1 MGYHNK
7 DHKYRRVVSK
17 YKLARIYE
25 NNLDKAG
32 VAYRIIGGETQTSS
46 VACKIGP
53 IIYAWFAKKE
63 NEGLKEDICIRYRVD
78 EKELDLIAFSH
89 YNSPIKSFFD
99 LMKINPEKCNEV
111 VF

>member
-1 MGYHNK
+1 MGYKNK
-7 DHKYRRVVSK
+7 DYKQKRIISK

-32 VAYRIIGGETQTSS
+32 VAYRIIKGETQTSS

-53 IIYAWFAKKE
+53 IIYAWFTKE
-63 NEGLKEDICIRYRVD
+63 RNEELKEDICIRYRTD

-89 YNSPIKSFFD
+89 YNSSIRSFFD
-99 LMKINPEKCNEV
+99 LMKINPKKCNEV
-111 VF
+111 F

>member
-7 DHKYRRVVSK
+7 DHKQRRIISK

-32 VAYRIIGGETQTSS
+32 VAYRTTGEETQTSS
-46 VACKIGP
+46 AACKVGQV
-53 IIYAWFAKKE
+53 IYAWFSKKE
-63 NEGLKEDICIRYRVD
+63 NEDLKEDICIRYRVD

-99 LMKINPEKCNEV
+99 LMKINPKKCNEV
-111 VF
+111 F